1 MPHWID
7 STSYSSGGRPGSLTW
22 KKEWITTQ
30 NSLVHSNM
38 EETQIGFPAPISN
51 SFSKCFVS
59 RRRDCEGLPLKHLP
73 ALCPVANEN
82 TWGRANW
89 SWAGPSW
96 WRGAAVHSCPLCSGV
111 GQSSLTSSCAH
122 CHGAE
127 DRVVLPA
134 GTWSRSCWSAGLF
147 SLLRLRGRGRQA
159 CSVECRT
166 RTNRGEFRGPLP
178 VLGASSRNTGS
189 VPPSTA
195 VLTALTKGVQ
205 KSWRSSQKN
214 LGTFACPLIPA
225 DKPENA
231 ELVFLHALCSGC

>member
-1 MPHWID
+1 MP
-7 STSYSSGGRPGSLTW
+7 SSQGEHEAEQTGAGQALAGDVGQRFP
-22 KKEWITTQ
+22 
-30 NSLVHSNM
+30 
-38 EETQIGFPAPISN
+38 PAP
-51 SFSKCFVS
+51 F
-59 RRRDCEGLPLKHLP
+59 
-73 ALCPVANEN
+73 
-82 TWGRANW
+82 
-89 SWAGPSW
+89 
-96 WRGAAVHSCPLCSGV
+96 AAVLV

-127 DRVVLPA
+127 DRVLLPA
-134 GTWSRSCWSAGLF
+134 GTWSHSCWSAGLF
-147 SLLRLRGRGRQA
+147 SPLRLRGRGRQA
-159 CSVECRT
+159 CSVESRT

-225 DKPENA
+225 DKLENA